1 MLRAGFR
8 SSLAIISI
16 RSRTG
21 IPIARPLVVPGI
33 RHNSSQS
40 PEQKKAYNKAK
51 EELQKDW
58 IAPILTYEEVK
69 QKSQQPSEN
78 AYLIDVRE
86 PDEVLQGMIPS
97 AVNLPLSGLSGALH
111 MDGEKFKEK
120 YGFQKPAVDQEIVFY
135 CRSGM
140 RSTTAGDVARR
151 NGYKNI
157 LNYKGS
163 WLDWT
168 AREQR
173 Q

>member
-1 MLRAGFR
+1 MLRASFNR
-8 SSLAIISI
+8 NMALFAA
-16 RSRTG
+16 RSRTR
-21 IPIARPLVVPGI
+21 IQISSPLLVLGL
-33 RHNSSQS
+33 RFNSSRT
-40 PEQKKAYNKAK
+40 PEEKIAYNKIK

-58 IAPILTYEEVK
+58 TAPTLTYEQVK
-69 QKSQQPSEN
+69 QRSQQPSED

-111 MDGEKFKEK
+111 MDGDRFKEK
-120 YGFQKPAVDQEIVFY
+120 YGFRKPALDQEIVFY

-140 RSTTAGDVARR
+140 RSSTASDVARR

-157 LNYKGS
+157 MNYKGS

-168 AREQR
+168 ARVGR
-173 Q
+173 S